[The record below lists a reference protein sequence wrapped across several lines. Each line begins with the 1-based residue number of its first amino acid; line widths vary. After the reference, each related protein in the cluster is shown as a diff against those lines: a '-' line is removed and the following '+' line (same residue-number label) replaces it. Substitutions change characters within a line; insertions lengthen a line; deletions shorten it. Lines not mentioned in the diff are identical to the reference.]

1 MRQRDIIVSRIE
13 MLEARFKILEFMVR
27 RGSPLSEYFQTLE
40 ESTEIL
46 NDIKDMIEREERSP
60 SEMNRQ

>member
-1 MRQRDIIVSRIE
+1 
-13 MLEARFKILEFMVR
+13 MVR

-46 NDIKDMIEREERSP
+46 NDIKDMIGREERSP

>member
-46 NDIKDMIEREERSP
+46 NDITYRGSRFTSTTV
-60 SEMNRQ
+60 RR